1 MSCSSGTLT
10 RCSVAR
16 PDVWADLDSRVRTRT
31 FQFLREQTE
40 LYRDEVLPREVLAK
54 GFEFEGQRVP
64 LIAPQGIFKPA
75 ILPEMPLTITTVPI
89 IEGEDRPYDDDVGPD
104 GFLRYRYRGTDT
116 MHRDNQGLRLAMQ
129 RSVPLVYLFG
139 ITPGRYM
146 PVWPVYIVRDH
157 PEELSFSVAVDAPY
171 MPVSANMRL
180 DPASLE
186 ARRAYVTVETQ
197 RRLHQQGFRERVLR
211 AYQEQCAICRL
222 RHEELLEAAHILPDG
237 HPKGDP
243 IVPNG
248 LALCKLHHAAYDRN
262 ILGITPNLVVE
273 IRLDILRESDGPMLE
288 HGLQGFQGR
297 IIHTPRSLQLRPRAD
312 LLAERYEAFRRAS

>member
-1 MSCSSGTLT
+1 M
-10 RCSVAR
+10 A
-16 PDVWADLDSRVRTRT
+16 DADLDSRVRARA
-31 FQFLREQTE
+31 FQFLREQTD
-40 LYRDEVLPREVLAK
+40 LHRDEVLPRDVLAK

-75 ILPEMPLTITTVPI
+75 VLPEMPLSITTVPVV
-89 IEGEDRPYDDDVGPD
+89 EGEDRPYDDGVGPD
-104 GFLRYRYRGTDT
+104 GFLRYRYRGTDP

-129 RSVPLVYLFG
+129 RSVPLVYLYG
-139 ITPGRYM
+139 VTPGRYM

-171 MPVSANMRL
+171 MPVSSNMKL

-211 AYQEQCAICRL
+211 AYQEQCAVCRL

-237 HPKGDP
+237 HPKGEP

-273 IRLDILRESDGPMLE
+273 IRLDILGEVDGPMLQ

-297 IIHTPRSLQLRPRAD
+297 IIHIPRSLQLRPRAD
-312 LLAERYEAFRRAS
+312 LLAERYEAFRKAS

>member
-1 MSCSSGTLT
+1 MTCSPRGSSSKGSACRSSRRKASSNLQYCL
-10 RCSVAR
+10 RCRSAS
-16 PDVWADLDSRVRTRT
+16 PPFQLSRER
-31 FQFLREQTE
+31 
-40 LYRDEVLPREVLAK
+40 
-54 GFEFEGQRVP
+54 
-64 LIAPQGIFKPA
+64 IAPTTTAWGPTAFCDIGIVALIPCTA
-75 ILPEMPLTITTVPI
+75 TIRACV
-89 IEGEDRPYDDDVGPD
+89 
-104 GFLRYRYRGTDT
+104 LRC
-116 MHRDNQGLRLAMQ
+116 Q
-129 RSVPLVYLFG
+129 RRVPLVYLYG
-139 ITPGRYM
+139 ITPGRYV

-171 MPVSANMRL
+171 MPVSSNMKL

-211 AYQEQCAICRL
+211 AYQEQCAVCRL
-222 RHEELLEAAHILPDG
+222 HHEELLEAAHILPDG
-237 HPKGDP
+237 HPKGEP

-273 IRLDILRESDGPMLE
+273 IRLDILREVDGPMLQ

-312 LLAERYEAFRRAS
+312 LLAERYETFRKAS